1 MAKKYGVSFEED
13 VKIDKLDLA
22 NEIELTPSILQ
33 HYHERL
39 AEARLNKDRA
49 EAAVK
54 QIRAEVEMTIR
65 KGDPKLYGLEKFTEG
80 SIASLIE
87 TDKKVLRAIEE
98 SITARNEADT
108 LYGAVESIKTKADAL
123 KLLTTLWTGGY
134 FAGN

>member
-1 MAKKYGVSFEED
+1 MAKKYGVSFAD
-13 VKIDKLDLA
+13 DIAIDKLDLA
-22 NEIELTPSILQ
+22 NEIELVPSVLQ

-39 AEARLNKDRA
+39 AEARSKKDKA

-80 SIASLIE
+80 SITSLLE

-98 SITARNEADT
+98 SIEARNESDT
-108 LYGAVESIKTKADAL
+108 LFGAVESVRAKLDAL
-123 KLLTTLWTGGY
+123 KLLTQLWTGGY
-134 FAGN
+134 YAGK